1 MLGRE
6 VRYAALVSGKAE
18 GLTELNAF
26 DGALLSAGIG
36 DLNLVQVSS
45 IMPSHVSLADSLAGA
60 GLPKGDFVLVVY
72 GARTSSTPGEL
83 IASAVGVGRAEDGFG
98 VIMEAQ
104 GSSRSQVEE
113 DVRRKVEEAFR
124 ARRLT
129 LAAVQVAGVEH
140 RVQQCGGVVAACVFF

>member
-1 MLGRE
+1 MLDKV
-6 VRYAALVSGKAE
+6 VRYACLVSGKGE

-45 IMPSHVSLADSLAGA
+45 IMPSHVSLLDSLAGVE
-60 GLPKGDFVLVVY
+60 PTKGDFVLVVY
-72 GARTSSTPGEL
+72 GARTSSSPGED

-104 GSSRSQVEE
+104 GRSRDEVES
-113 DVRRKVEEAFR
+113 DVRRKVEEAFHMR
-124 ARRLT
+124 GLRPTSMRV
-129 LAAVQVAGVEH
+129 AAVEH